1 MKPITLTLLPS
12 RRLLLLL
19 VVAGLFFSLMLFLVP
34 IPPWL
39 RMVVLLLV
47 LLSTGYFCLRDALLW
62 LPWSYTAIPIAHK
75 NQLRLTQKSGK
86 QVEMH
91 VLANTVVTAYL
102 TVLNGQFKEATLLQ
116 KLIAKHLIILPDAV
130 EAEDYR
136 QLRVWLRWS
145 KVIAP
150 QTKALAVAEDQIV

>member
-1 MKPITLTLLPS
+1 
-12 RRLLLLL
+12 
-19 VVAGLFFSLMLFLVP
+19 
-34 IPPWL
+34 
-39 RMVVLLLV
+39 MVVLLLV

-62 LPWSYTAIPIAHK
+62 LPWSYKAIHIDHK

-86 QVEMH
+86 QFEMH

-102 TVLNGQFKEATLLQ
+102 TVLNGQLKEATLLQ

-130 EAEDYR
+130 DAEDYR

-150 QTKALAVAEDQIV
+150 QTKALDVAEDKIV